1 MNKTQHY
8 VTGQWIDGTGEGAP
22 VFDSIT
28 GEQFTSTTVE
38 GLDVPSILQYG
49 RDNGNALR
57 KMTFQERGNMLKILA
72 LYLTKRKDAFYELS
86 YRTG

>member
-8 VTGQWIDGTGEGAP
+8 VTGQWLEGQGEGAP
-22 VFDSIT
+22 VYDSIT

-49 RDNGNALR
+49 RDNGSALR
-57 KMTFQERGNMLKILA
+57 KMTFQLCTCQHLPATITTRFSNLVKTVNIYSCL
-72 LYLTKRKDAFYELS
+72 
-86 YRTG
+86 